1 MKKKC
6 ILITLLLIS
15 FIMTSSYTSFA
26 EQSELSVPKMLQN
39 IKGKDELVGYLD
51 KIESLRSN
59 IRALDISPTTAK
71 ENFNKIKTQI
81 SLYLS
86 EVSSLENSIEDFKK
100 RYSNSESDLL
110 FAEQIN
116 ILLSAYEMSLKQQ
129 LALLNAL
136 ANNEF
141 EASKLVHSDYLVHI
155 YYYLNL
161 GDQMLSYINTFYDL

>member
-26 EQSELSVPKMLQN
+26 EQSELSVPQMIQN

-51 KIESLRSN
+51 KIESLRAN
-59 IRALDISPTTAK
+59 IRTLDISPTTVK
-71 ENFNKIKTQI
+71 EDLNKIKTQI
-81 SLYLS
+81 ALYLS
-86 EVSSLENSIEDFKK
+86 EVSSLEKSIEDFKK
-100 RYSNSESDLL
+100 RYSDSESDLL

-116 ILLSAYEMSLKQQ
+116 ILLSAYKMSLNQQ
-129 LALLNAL
+129 LSLLNAL

-141 EASKLVHSDYLVHI
+141 EASKLFHSDYLIYI